1 MNEWNASR
9 ALLVIEIAKQYLNV
23 YIQIFICLFL
33 KFVAMLR
40 NKERE
45 KENYDLELNIFIF
58 EAAEIIIKC

>member
-9 ALLVIEIAKQYLNV
+9 ALLAIEIAKQYLNV
-23 YIQIFICLFL
+23 YIQIFNCLFL

-40 NKERE
+40 NIERE

>member
-1 MNEWNASR
+1 
-9 ALLVIEIAKQYLNV
+9 
-23 YIQIFICLFL
+23 LFL

-40 NKERE
+40 NIERE